1 MEITAQ
7 MVKELRE
14 ATGATV
20 LDSKKALE
28 QHGGDLEQAKAY
40 LAEQGLATAAKKAD
54 REAREGLVETYTH
67 PGGRVG
73 VMLEVNCET
82 DFVANTDQFKE
93 LAHELALHVAFAN
106 PQHLDVDSV
115 PEAVSEE
122 QATAFREEA
131 LNEGKP
137 EDVVEKIVEGRMA
150 KFYAE
155 VCLLQQPFVKDDEV
169 TVGELVT
176 QAIAELK
183 ENIVVRRFAR
193 FELGDSSRE
202 DDGQGD

>member
-7 MVKELRE
+7 MVKELRD

-20 LDSKKALE
+20 LESKKALE
-28 QHGGDLEQAKAY
+28 QHGGDLDKAKAY
-40 LAEQGLATAAKKAD
+40 LNEQGLATAAKKSE

-82 DFVANTDQFKE
+82 DFVANTDQFKT
-93 LAHELALHVAFAN
+93 LAHELALHVAFSN
-106 PQHLDVDSV
+106 PQYLDVEDV
-115 PEAVSEE
+115 PEAVVEAE
-122 QATAFREEA
+122 KTVYRQEAQA
-131 LNEGKP
+131 EGKP
-137 EDVVEKIVEGRMA
+137 EDVVEKIIEGKLG

-155 VCLLQQPFVKDDEV
+155 ICLLQQPFVKDDEMTV
-169 TVGELVT
+169 TDLVT
-176 QAIAELK
+176 QAIGELK

-193 FELGDSSRE
+193 FELGESGGE
-202 DDGQGD
+202 DES

>member
-1 MEITAQ
+1 MEITVQ
-7 MVKELRE
+7 MVKELRD

-20 LDSKKALE
+20 LESKKALE
-28 QHGGDLEQAKAY
+28 QHDGNLEEARAY
-40 LAEQGLATAAKKAD
+40 LNEQGLATAAKKAERD
-54 REAREGLVETYTH
+54 AREGLVETYTH

-82 DFVANTDQFKE
+82 DFVANTDQFKA
-93 LAHELALHVAFAN
+93 LAHELALHVAFSN
-106 PQHLDVDSV
+106 PQYLGVENV
-115 PEAVSEE
+115 PEAVAEAE
-122 QATAFREEA
+122 KTVYRQEA
-131 LNEGKP
+131 LAEGKP
-137 EDVVEKIVEGRMA
+137 EDVVEKIVEGKLA

-169 TVGELVT
+169 TVSELVT

-193 FELGDSSRE
+193 FELGESGGE
-202 DDGQGD
+202 DESQA